1 MPKSLRNPL
10 KRLATERVEPTDGTD
25 LDNEAAALTEI
36 YRGADPAVDIVAVHG
51 LNGDAF
57 RTFTSQTS
65 GRCWLDDPEMLPKD
79 LPNCRVLTFSYPATV
94 ANVLGKTSSDRIL
107 QHAQTLV
114 AELVADRELE
124 NAVQRPIIFV
134 CHSLGGII
142 VKRALVYSASR
153 TAQKIEHLRSVFVS
167 TYGVLFM
174 ATPHDGTDKAK
185 LASFA
190 QKLVDSC
197 LPNKLVDTSPQLVDA
212 LATGSEVLQEIT
224 DNFTPLMKRFCL
236 CFFWEQNKTDL
247 VTTYDYVVD
256 QASAAPVLDN
266 TDRAGLPY
274 DHRSICRFTSRT
286 APGYRIVIAALRRY
300 ARESPGV
307 VSQRW
312 SDEESIMLSLRMAE
326 ARELQRPSL
335 LAFAGK
341 TV

>member
-10 KRLATERVEPTDGTD
+10 KRLATERVELADAVDP
-25 LDNEAAALTEI
+25 DNEPAALTEI
-36 YRGADPAVDIVAVHG
+36 YRGTDPAVDIVAVHG

-65 GRCWLDDPEMLPKD
+65 GRCWLDDADMLPKD

-124 NAVQRPIIFV
+124 DATQRPIIFV

-153 TAQKIEHLRSVFVS
+153 TAQRIEHLRSIFVS
-167 TYGVLFM
+167 TYGILFL

-185 LASFA
+185 VASFA
-190 QKLVDSC
+190 RKLVDSC
-197 LPNKLVDTSPQLVDA
+197 MPNKLVDTSPQLVEA

-236 CFFWEQNKTDL
+236 YFFWEQNKTDL

-256 QASAAPVLDN
+256 QSSAAPILDN

-300 ARESPGV
+300 ARDSPSV

-312 SDEESIMLSLRMAE
+312 FDEGCMMQALRTTE
-326 ARELQRPSL
+326 ARELQYSWQP
-335 LAFAGK
+335 AFPGK
-341 TV
+341 AV